1 MSDTMPVLFVLP
13 PERVFCLTMDPQRL
27 SSLCF
32 VRHERFGGATG
43 DYADY
48 DYVRREVI
56 HAINI
61 FARQPQWQKIDVT
74 NKPIEEIAS
83 EILAFIRQRQEPGL
97 FDPVD
102 QEHEAPP

>member
-48 DYVRREVI
+48 DEENHSPFTI
-56 HAINI
+56 INYPFNIKI
-61 FARQPQWQKIDVT
+61 FHT
-74 NKPIEEIAS
+74 
-83 EILAFIRQRQEPGL
+83 
-97 FDPVD
+97 
-102 QEHEAPP
+102 AP